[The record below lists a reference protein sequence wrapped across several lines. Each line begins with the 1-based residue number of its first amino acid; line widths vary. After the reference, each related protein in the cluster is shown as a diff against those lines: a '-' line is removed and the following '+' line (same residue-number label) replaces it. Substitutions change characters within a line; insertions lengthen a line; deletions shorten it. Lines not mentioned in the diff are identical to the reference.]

1 MRIFGGHDYY
11 DSAMSLGID
20 KTITLFRKNDEI
32 PEKSVHI
39 PGYQLRFTQENRW
52 TAGRMNQITVVFG
65 PRIYHG
71 IEVKADWGEAPVYIW
86 DAERLRQWVD
96 SQKRKY
102 SFDIIRPWK
111 ESWKSKKEI
120 PIEGYFMTQDSP
132 DSVRE
137 FMITN
142 RYAILLK
149 VEYDRETRMWMNPYN
164 LKKYGFM
171 KALDPFSAFQELSMW
186 VGGVLCG
193 QSPSI
198 VEITDDIT
206 ILEGHG
212 FDKKISF
219 RGPQIK

>member
-52 TAGRMNQITVVFG
+52 TAGRMNQIT
-65 PRIYHG
+65 
-71 IEVKADWGEAPVYIW
+71 VYIW